1 MADSRQPFLIRA
13 AVPADADDLAALAE
27 RSFREAWA
35 AYNDPTDMDE
45 YCAANFRS
53 QSVRDDFGRSGVRYL
68 LAEADGEL
76 AGYLRMEASAPPPC
90 VSAWAPIE
98 ISRLYVLRPWQ
109 GRGMALALMRMALA
123 EASLAGH
130 DIAWLA
136 VWQRAAQAL
145 AFYRKCGFDV
155 VGNTTFRLGSDAQ
168 DDFVMSRSCQANS

>member
-1 MADSRQPFLIRA
+1 MTDSRQPFLIRA

-35 AYNDPTDMDE
+35 AYNDPADMDE
-45 YCAANFRS
+45 YCAANFRP
-53 QSVRDDFGRSGVRYL
+53 QSVRNDFGRSSVRYL

-76 AGYLRMEASAPPPC
+76 AGYLRMEVSAPPPC
-90 VSAWAPIE
+90 VSARAPLE

-155 VGNTTFRLGSDAQ
+155 AGTTTFRLGSDAQ
-168 DDFVMSRSCQANS
+168 DDFVMSRRCQADT